1 MKRING
7 RIINEIRKQ
16 RDKKNLEK
24 EERSLLNVRYWLR
37 FQPVDATSN
46 L

>member
-24 EERSLLNVRYWLR
+24 EERSLLNVRYWLSLA
-37 FQPVDATSN
+37 VIAIT
-46 L
+46 

>member
-24 EERSLLNVRYWLR
+24 EERSLLNVRIWTPPRL
-37 FQPVDATSN
+37 QVI
-46 L
+46 